1 MKGNLTQ
8 KLSMIQARHCNSFNL
23 GYISINQSDKNFCIC
38 KSGDGKR
45 NYTVLLNSQC
55 CDDWQCNLKCSN
67 CKPCVPRYTCSC
79 VDFLLYLY
87 NMYISISHHYR
98 KRNERKTKIWKQTIA
113 EGSNDKDGEFIQ
125 LTGIVKDETKLI
137 YFLTYLLW
145 LKVLIK
151 DILMQRNMFWKL
163 Q

>member
-1 MKGNLTQ
+1 
-8 KLSMIQARHCNSFNL
+8 
-23 GYISINQSDKNFCIC
+23 
-38 KSGDGKR
+38 
-45 NYTVLLNSQC
+45 
-55 CDDWQCNLKCSN
+55 
-67 CKPCVPRYTCSC
+67 
-79 VDFLLYLY
+79 
-87 NMYISISHHYR
+87 MYISISHHYR

-151 DILMQRNMFWKL
+151 DILMQRNMF
-163 Q
+163 